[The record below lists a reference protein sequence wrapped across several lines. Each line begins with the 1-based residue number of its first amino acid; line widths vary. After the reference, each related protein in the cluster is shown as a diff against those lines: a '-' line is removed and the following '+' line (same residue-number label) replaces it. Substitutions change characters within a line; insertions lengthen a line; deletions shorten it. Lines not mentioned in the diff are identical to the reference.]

1 MNIITIS
8 REFGSGGRELG
19 KRMSDILGYD
29 YYDKAIISALATQLA
44 QQQSDLRRTAEG
56 ISWRSIPYTYRHS
69 FIAPATLHT
78 VQSSRLLEEKKVME
92 YIAQQGKDCIIV
104 GQNADVLLQKFSPL
118 NLFVCAEMQAR
129 VDRCVKHAREDED
142 LTPKQIERNIRAL
155 DKERAASR
163 AILTERAW
171 GQRDAYHL
179 TVNTTSW
186 EIKALAPV
194 IAEFA
199 LRFFER

>member
-1 MNIITIS
+1 MNIITVS

-44 QQQSDLRRTAEG
+44 QQQNDQRRTAEG

-129 VDRCVKHAREDED
+129 VDRCIKHAREDED

>member
-29 YYDKAIISALATQLA
+29 YYDKAIISALSTQLA
-44 QQQSDLRRTAEG
+44 QQQNDQRRTAEG

-179 TVNTTSW
+179 TVNTTTW
-186 EIKALAPV
+186 EIKALAPI
-194 IAEFA
+194 IADFA

>member
-1 MNIITIS
+1 MNIIVIS

-19 KRMSDILGYD
+19 KRMADILEYD
-29 YYDKAIISALATQLA
+29 YYDKAIICALATQLA
-44 QQQSDLRRTAEG
+44 QQQSGERRAADT

-69 FIAPATLHT
+69 FIAPATLHN
-78 VQSSRLLEEKKVME
+78 VQASRLLQEKKVME
-92 YIAQQGKDCIIV
+92 YIAGQGKNCIIV
-104 GQNADVLLQKFSPL
+104 GQNADVLLHKFSPL

-129 VDRCVKHAREDED
+129 VDRCIKYAREDEK

-163 AILTERAW
+163 AVLTERAW

-179 TVNTTSW
+179 TVNTTGW

-199 LRFFER
+199 RSFFER

>member
-44 QQQSDLRRTAEG
+44 QQQNDQRRTAEG

-129 VDRCVKHAREDED
+129 VDRCIKHAREDED